1 MKPYFYH
8 EFRSTSKNL
17 FKIMIIA
24 TIFLQIMV
32 IFAKTAQHTHEY
44 NCNQSIDRLE
54 ANTMEVSF
62 TPII

>member
-1 MKPYFYH
+1 
-8 EFRSTSKNL
+8 
-17 FKIMIIA
+17 MIIA